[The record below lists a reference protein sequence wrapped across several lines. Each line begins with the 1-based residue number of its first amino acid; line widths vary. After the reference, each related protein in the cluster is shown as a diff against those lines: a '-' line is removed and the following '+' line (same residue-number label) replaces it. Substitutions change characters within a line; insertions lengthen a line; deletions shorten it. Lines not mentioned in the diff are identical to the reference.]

1 MSMRPK
7 DLAPQASLDPAVDEQ
22 PDTEWVGP
30 ELAELL
36 SSDAEPIESER
47 AALSRGR
54 ERLLAEVRVFPKR
67 YAPFIP
73 RLAALW
79 ALPEAVAEDWLSR
92 QRAPEQ
98 WQRVWPGVRTLR
110 VPAGENLKDADVR
123 LLRFAAGLEFP
134 RHRHRG
140 AESVLVLEGHYV
152 DSSGV
157 RVGPGDLQ
165 RMTDGSEHGLTVDA
179 SAPCIATTVRGKLTF
194 TDSWLGQLRQLYAT
208 LRRR

>member
-1 MSMRPK
+1 MRPK
-7 DLAPQASLDPAVDEQ
+7 DLAPQASLDSAVDEQ
-22 PDTEWVGP
+22 PDADWVGP

-36 SSDAEPIESER
+36 SADAEPIESAR
-47 AALSRGR
+47 ATLSRGR
-54 ERLLAEVRVFPKR
+54 ERLLAEVAVFPKK
-67 YAPFIP
+67 YAPFVP
-73 RLAALW
+73 QLATLW
-79 ALPEAVAEDWLSR
+79 ALPEAVTEDWLSR
-92 QRAPEQ
+92 QPAPEQ

-157 RVGPGDLQ
+157 RVGPGDVQ
-165 RMTDGSEHGLTVDA
+165 RMADGSEHGLTVDT
-179 SAPCIATTVRGKLTF
+179 SAPCIATTVRGKLEF
-194 TDSWLGQLRQLYAT
+194 TGTWLNQLRQLYAS